1 MRALT
6 LILEEQIGQQVG
18 SLEKNDISSDILQ
31 NSLCVQS
38 ENRHRLLNVKYM
50 YRFSAGLWHP
60 VIFRHN
66 DTLSQ
71 AFLYLFEHNTGYILD
86 KITHYLPV
94 SLWQYHEWKPHRSQ
108 TWRGSSAGQGHEWS
122 PPQFSNEKKISEK
135 INEWI
140 NWLII
145 VLC

>member
-1 MRALT
+1 MQALT

-50 YRFSAGLWHP
+50 CRFSAGLRHP

-66 DTLSQ
+66 YKHSQ
-71 AFLYLFEHNTGYILD
+71 AFLYLFAHNAGYILD

-94 SLWQYHEWKPHRSQ
+94 SLWQYHE
-108 TWRGSSAGQGHEWS
+108 
-122 PPQFSNEKKISEK
+122 
-135 INEWI
+135 
-140 NWLII
+140 
-145 VLC
+145 